1 MESYDFNSN
10 LQSNMQHTN
19 GYWPMKLT
27 NNESIP
33 KIRVDSTTTP
43 INSQYNIESISTQP
57 YLVPQVV
64 EARWASA
71 DSTSMESPKIVA
83 SYRGMKNEAPRVRSA
98 TNDST
103 SMLPLN
109 LECDPNAWDL
119 ESHEMLGNICKYII
133 LIF

>member
-1 MESYDFNSN
+1 MEGYDFNSN
-10 LQSNMQHTN
+10 LQSNTEHTN
-19 GYWPMKLT
+19 GYWPMLT
-27 NNESIP
+27 NNEMIP

-43 INSQYNIESISTQP
+43 INSLRIESLVTQP
-57 YLVPQVV
+57 YLVPQV

-98 TNDST
+98 TNDSS

-119 ESHEMLGNICKYII
+119 ESHEMLGNICK
-133 LIF
+133 

>member
-1 MESYDFNSN
+1 M
-10 LQSNMQHTN
+10 
-19 GYWPMKLT
+19 LT
-27 NNESIP
+27 NNEMIP

-43 INSQYNIESISTQP
+43 INSLRIESLATQP

-119 ESHEMLGNICKYII
+119 ESHEMLGNNCK
-133 LIF
+133 